1 MIQNA
6 LPPKDAAA
14 DARFETMM
22 QEMDGKHE
30 IRRKKRTLPAEW
42 APQSALQLTW
52 PHAATDWAPM
62 LSRVTECYLKMA
74 FEMASRQPL
83 LIVTPEPENLR
94 LLLKQRLPG
103 NVLENIG
110 IAKAKTDDT
119 WARDHGFITVEDTD
133 GWHLLDFRFNGW
145 GGKFEARNDN
155 AINAALYRQ
164 GVLEGHYDDCLDFE
178 LEGGSIESDGAGTI
192 LTTAACLLNPNRRQ
206 AESHQV
212 YLDGRGANRWCS
224 ERRAKPQL
232 ELCRVATEKDKV
244 KEEGETNQ
252 RYEGDALPQVDKGA
266 VEHILQERL
275 GAQHILWLHHGYL
288 AGDDTD
294 SHIDTLARLCPDDTI
309 LYVKCDDRSDE
320 HYIELQAM
328 EKELEALRTATG
340 KPFRLIPLPMA
351 APCVEN
357 GERLPATYANFLIMN
372 TAVLVP
378 TYAQESDAVALRR
391 VAEAFPGRDVVGID
405 CRPLIVQHGSLHCC
419 TMQYPRGVYNETAGR
434 ALNAGSPSPCCPPH
448 T

>member
-1 MIQNA
+1 MILNA

-42 APQSALQLTW
+42 APQSAIQLTW

-212 YLDGRGANRWCS
+212 YLNGRGA
-224 ERRAKPQL
+224 K
-232 ELCRVATEKDKV
+232 EK
-244 KEEGETNQ
+244 GETTP
-252 RYEGDALPQVDKGA
+252 RHEGDAVPQVDKAA

-419 TMQYPRGVYNETAGR
+419 TMQYPRGVYNEAAGR
-434 ALNAGSPSPCCPPH
+434 ALNAGSPSPCCPSH

>member
-1 MIQNA
+1 MILNA

-42 APQSALQLTW
+42 APQSAIQLTW

-133 GWHLLDFRFNGW
+133 GWHLLDFR
-145 GGKFEARNDN
+145 
-155 AINAALYRQ
+155 
-164 GVLEGHYDDCLDFE
+164 
-178 LEGGSIESDGAGTI
+178 
-192 LTTAACLLNPNRRQ
+192 NRRQ
-206 AESHQV
+206 AESHRV

-434 ALNAGSPSPCCPPH
+434 ALNAGSPSPCCPSH

>member
-1 MIQNA
+1 MILNA

-30 IRRKKRTLPAEW
+30 IRRKQRTLPAEW
-42 APQSALQLTW
+42 APQSAIQLTW

-212 YLDGRGANRWCS
+212 YLDGRGA
-224 ERRAKPQL
+224 
-232 ELCRVATEKDKV
+232 
-244 KEEGETNQ
+244 KEEGETN
-252 RYEGDALPQVDKGA
+252 RR

-434 ALNAGSPSPCCPPH
+434 ALNAGSPSPCCPSH

>member
-14 DARFETMM
+14 DARLETMM
-22 QEMDGKHE
+22 QEMDGTRE

-42 APQSALQLTW
+42 APQSAIQLTW

-212 YLDGRGANRWCS
+212 YLNGRGANRWCS

-288 AGDDTD
+288 ARDDTD
-294 SHIDTLARLCPDDTI
+294 SQIDTLARL
-309 LYVKCDDRSDE
+309 
-320 HYIELQAM
+320 
-328 EKELEALRTATG
+328 
-340 KPFRLIPLPMA
+340 
-351 APCVEN
+351 
-357 GERLPATYANFLIMN
+357 
-372 TAVLVP
+372 
-378 TYAQESDAVALRR
+378 
-391 VAEAFPGRDVVGID
+391 
-405 CRPLIVQHGSLHCC
+405 
-419 TMQYPRGVYNETAGR
+419 
-434 ALNAGSPSPCCPPH
+434 
-448 T
+448 

>member
-1 MIQNA
+1 MILNA

-30 IRRKKRTLPAEW
+30 IRRKQRTLPAEW
-42 APQSALQLTW
+42 APQSAIQLTW

-212 YLDGRGANRWCS
+212 YLDGR
-224 ERRAKPQL
+224 
-232 ELCRVATEKDKV
+232 VATEKDKV
-244 KEEGETNQ
+244 KEEGETNR
-252 RYEGDALPQVDKGA
+252 RYEGDAVPQVDKAA

-309 LYVKCDDRSDE
+309 LYVKCDDQSDE

-419 TMQYPRGVYNETAGR
+419 TMQYSRGVYNEAAGR
-434 ALNAGSPSPCCPPH
+434 ALDAGSPSPCCPSH

>member
-42 APQSALQLTW
+42 APQSAIQLTW
-52 PHAATDWAPM
+52 PHTATDWAPM

-212 YLDGRGANRWCS
+212 YLNGRGA
-224 ERRAKPQL
+224 
-232 ELCRVATEKDKV
+232 
-244 KEEGETNQ
+244 KEEGETN
-252 RYEGDALPQVDKGA
+252 RR

-340 KPFRLIPLPMA
+340 KPFRLIPLPMV

-419 TMQYPRGVYNETAGR
+419 TMQYPRGVYNEAAGR
-434 ALNAGSPSPCCPPH
+434 ALDAGSPSPCCPSH

>member
-1 MIQNA
+1 MILNA

-30 IRRKKRTLPAEW
+30 IRRKQRTLPAEW
-42 APQSALQLTW
+42 APQSAIQLTW

-212 YLDGRGANRWCS
+212 YLDGRGA
-224 ERRAKPQL
+224 
-232 ELCRVATEKDKV
+232 
-244 KEEGETNQ
+244 KEEGETNR
-252 RYEGDALPQVDKGA
+252 RYEGDAVPQVDKVA

-434 ALNAGSPSPCCPPH
+434 ALNAGSPSPCCPSH

>member
-22 QEMDGKHE
+22 QKMDGKHE
-30 IRRKKRTLPAEW
+30 IRRKQRTLPAEW
-42 APQSALQLTW
+42 APQSAIQLTW

-212 YLDGRGANRWCS
+212 YLNGRGA
-224 ERRAKPQL
+224 
-232 ELCRVATEKDKV
+232 
-244 KEEGETNQ
+244 KEEGETNR
-252 RYEGDALPQVDKGA
+252 RYEGDAVPQVDKAA

-434 ALNAGSPSPCCPPH
+434 ALNAGSPSPCCPSH

>member
-1 MIQNA
+1 MILNA

-30 IRRKKRTLPAEW
+30 IRRKQRTLPAEW
-42 APQSALQLTW
+42 APQSAIQLTW

-103 NVLENIG
+103 NVLENIS

-212 YLDGRGANRWCS
+212 YLNGRGA
-224 ERRAKPQL
+224 
-232 ELCRVATEKDKV
+232 
-244 KEEGETNQ
+244 KEEGETIHHRQ
-252 RYEGDALPQVDKGA
+252 GLQPLRPKG
-266 VEHILQERL
+266 
-275 GAQHILWLHHGYL
+275 
-288 AGDDTD
+288 
-294 SHIDTLARLCPDDTI
+294 
-309 LYVKCDDRSDE
+309 
-320 HYIELQAM
+320 
-328 EKELEALRTATG
+328 RTTAC
-340 KPFRLIPLPMA
+340 R
-351 APCVEN
+351 
-357 GERLPATYANFLIMN
+357 RLP
-372 TAVLVP
+372 
-378 TYAQESDAVALRR
+378 S
-391 VAEAFPGRDVVGID
+391 
-405 CRPLIVQHGSLHCC
+405 
-419 TMQYPRGVYNETAGR
+419 
-434 ALNAGSPSPCCPPH
+434 
-448 T
+448 

>member
-42 APQSALQLTW
+42 APQSAIQLTW

-212 YLDGRGANRWCS
+212 YLNGRGA
-224 ERRAKPQL
+224 
-232 ELCRVATEKDKV
+232 
-244 KEEGETNQ
+244 KEEGETIHHRQ
-252 RYEGDALPQVDKGA
+252 GLQLLRPKG
-266 VEHILQERL
+266 
-275 GAQHILWLHHGYL
+275 
-288 AGDDTD
+288 
-294 SHIDTLARLCPDDTI
+294 
-309 LYVKCDDRSDE
+309 
-320 HYIELQAM
+320 
-328 EKELEALRTATG
+328 RTTAC
-340 KPFRLIPLPMA
+340 R
-351 APCVEN
+351 
-357 GERLPATYANFLIMN
+357 RLP
-372 TAVLVP
+372 
-378 TYAQESDAVALRR
+378 S
-391 VAEAFPGRDVVGID
+391 
-405 CRPLIVQHGSLHCC
+405 
-419 TMQYPRGVYNETAGR
+419 
-434 ALNAGSPSPCCPPH
+434 
-448 T
+448 

>member
-1 MIQNA
+1 MILNA

-42 APQSALQLTW
+42 APQSAIQLTW

-164 GVLEGHYDDCLDFE
+164 GVLEGHNDDCLDFE

-212 YLDGRGANRWCS
+212 YLNGRGA
-224 ERRAKPQL
+224 
-232 ELCRVATEKDKV
+232 
-244 KEEGETNQ
+244 KEEGEANR
-252 RYEGDALPQVDKGA
+252 RYEGDAVPQVDKAA

-434 ALNAGSPSPCCPPH
+434 ALDAGSPSPCCPSH